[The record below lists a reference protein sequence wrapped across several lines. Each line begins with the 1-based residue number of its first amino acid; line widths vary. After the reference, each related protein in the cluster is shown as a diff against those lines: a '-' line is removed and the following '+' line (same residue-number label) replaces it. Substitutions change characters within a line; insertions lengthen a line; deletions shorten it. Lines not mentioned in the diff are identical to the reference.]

1 MGLRRIF
8 VALSL
13 LVLGLFLS
21 VVCAAETG
29 PAPVSTLDLHAYVAE
44 LDRLSLTIKSLDPK
58 KPDISELLKQIPT
71 VWQVQTDK
79 QKFEVS
85 SEWLRSDLIELRD
98 DPDKAAQDL
107 ILERLG
113 DLRSEALTLETPPAE
128 TSEKRAQL
136 NRILAA
142 REFDDIH
149 ASSWLGRLKERI
161 QQYLIHLLGRA
172 FGSSVIPTLG
182 NVAVY
187 GLIIVAVLLLAYW
200 MYRSIRKSGELESI
214 LPYPLPVSS
223 KEWTLWMAEA
233 RASAERG
240 NWRDAIH
247 LGYWCGVSFLEAQG
261 LWRPDYARTPREYLR
276 LLPSS
281 SEHHSTLVAL
291 TRSFEVVWYGKQE
304 ANEDAFSQTLAQLEK
319 LGCH

>member
-8 VALSL
+8 VVLPL

-21 VVCAAETG
+21 VVCAEETG
-29 PAPVSTLDLHAYVAE
+29 PAPLSTLNLHDYVAE
-44 LDRLSLTIKSLDPK
+44 LDRLSFTIKSLDPN
-58 KPDISELLKQIPT
+58 KPDISEPLKQIPT
-71 VWQVQTDK
+71 AWRVQTDK
-79 QKFEVS
+79 QTFDVS
-85 SEWLRSDLIELRD
+85 SEWLRSSLIELRN
-98 DPDKAAQDL
+98 DPDKATQDL
-107 ILERLG
+107 ILEHLEN
-113 DLRSEALTLETPPAE
+113 LRSEAATFETPPAN
-128 TSEKRAQL
+128 TSERRAQL

-142 REFDDIH
+142 REFADVH
-149 ASSWLGRLKERI
+149 SSSWLGRLKERI
-161 QQYLIHLLGRA
+161 QQFLIRLLGRA
-172 FGSSVIPTLG
+172 FDSSVIPTIG
-182 NVAVY
+182 NVTIY
-187 GLIIVAVLLLAYW
+187 GLITVAVLLLAYW

-223 KEWTLWMAEA
+223 KEWALWMAEA
-233 RASAERG
+233 RAAAERG

-304 ANEDAFSQTLAQLEK
+304 ANADTFSQTLAQLEK